1 MKKFLVLLMSL
12 VLLVILIGGCAE
24 APVEEIPEE
33 ESPAAGEIA
42 TLGLGIVTSIN
53 RSQSLSEDEEGEV
66 ENLAMGQVDSVIA
79 TAAFDQEGRVVDV
92 IIDTAQ
98 TRVHFDEDMQLDSDP
113 AEEILTKKELGDDYD
128 MRRASEIDKEWD
140 EQIEALEEW
149 MVGKTVEEINALDMD
164 NGYPADP
171 DLTTSVTITVT
182 DYLAALEKAYHNAVN
197 VQAGAETLGL
207 GHNISIGRSVG
218 YDADNDT
225 MPMAQVDTVIS
236 GTVFNDAGEV
246 AGVLI
251 DTAQTRVNFD
261 GEGQLTSDPAAEF
274 PTKKELGDD
283 YDMRRAS
290 EIDKEWDEQI
300 EALEEWMAGKTV
312 EEINA
317 LDMDNGYPA
326 DPDLTTSVTITVTD
340 YLAALEEAYD
350 RAR

>member
-182 DYLAALEKAYHNAVN
+182 DYLAALE
-197 VQAGAETLGL
+197 
-207 GHNISIGRSVG
+207 
-218 YDADNDT
+218 
-225 MPMAQVDTVIS
+225 
-236 GTVFNDAGEV
+236 
-246 AGVLI
+246 
-251 DTAQTRVNFD
+251 
-261 GEGQLTSDPAAEF
+261 
-274 PTKKELGDD
+274 
-283 YDMRRAS
+283 
-290 EIDKEWDEQI
+290 
-300 EALEEWMAGKTV
+300 
-312 EEINA
+312 
-317 LDMDNGYPA
+317 
-326 DPDLTTSVTITVTD
+326 
-340 YLAALEEAYD
+340 EAYD